1 MAKAVSG
8 SPYTQQDISLSVLV
22 PMYNE
27 SAMVQPLFERLLP
40 VLKGLQE
47 RCEIVVVDDGS
58 KDKTWGELQTVPES
72 QVELQCVRLSRNFGK
87 EAAMSAGLKYCR
99 GLAVIILD
107 ADLQD
112 PPELIPDMLDAW
124 RQGFDVVNMR
134 RSKRLGET
142 WFKRFSAHCFYRV
155 INWMSDAEIPENV
168 GDFRLLSR
176 QVVDSINRLPER
188 NRFMKGLFS
197 WPGFKQ
203 TCIEFEREPRHQ
215 GDTKWP
221 YGKLFG
227 LAMDGITSFS
237 FKPLRFATWSGLIT
251 ALAAFGYGIW
261 VVLKTL
267 VMGDAV
273 AGYPSLMVVQLA
285 LAGIQLLSLGLI
297 GEYLGRVFIEVK
309 QRPLYLIDE
318 VSHSGAQQTLRLN
331 EARTVAFNQHQMSL
345 EPLAAEHETA
355 RASLD
360 TARAKL
366 EVVK

>member
-1 MAKAVSG
+1 MTKSSSQFGVVEQG
-8 SPYTQQDISLSVLV
+8 VCLSVLV

-27 SAMVQPLFERLLP
+27 AAMVQPLFDRLLP
-40 VLKGLQE
+40 VLLGLRE

-58 KDKTWGELQTVPES
+58 QDNTWDELQAATAH
-72 QVELQCVRLSRNFGK
+72 QLELRCVRLSRNFGK

-124 RQGFDVVNMR
+124 REGYDVVNMR

-155 INWMSDAEIPENV
+155 INWVADAEIPENV

-176 QVVDSINRLPER
+176 QVVDSINSLPER

-197 WPGFKQ
+197 WPGFNQ
-203 TCIEFEREPRHQ
+203 TCIEFERDPRHT
-215 GDTKWP
+215 GDSKWP
-221 YGKLFG
+221 WRKLFG

-237 FKPLRFATWSGLIT
+237 FKPLRFATWCGLLT
-251 ALAAFGYGIW
+251 ALAAFGYGGW

-267 VMGDAV
+267 VMGEGV

-297 GEYLGRVFIEVK
+297 GEYLGRVFVEVK
-309 QRPLYLIDE
+309 QRPLYLIGEVSDTGMHHSRWNRPDE
-318 VSHSGAQQTLRLN
+318 VDTDSLLQANAKARL
-331 EARTVAFNQHQMSL
+331 EI
-345 EPLAAEHETA
+345 
-355 RASLD
+355 
-360 TARAKL
+360 
-366 EVVK
+366 VK